1 MDEYALVVVDEV
13 HNLRND
19 QAKRSKAV
27 NALIGGANPK
37 KLILLT
43 ATPINNSL
51 EDLHVLVRYF
61 VRNDA
66 KFASIGIPSIREYI
80 SHAMA
85 LDQDALSPEHLFDLI
100 DQVAVRRTR
109 KFIRDHY
116 LGEQAINDDGD
127 RLTID
132 FPQVELKRLDYDL
145 DDAGEDL
152 VAAMVYAL
160 DTPDDEDDY
169 RYEDRQSTTGA

>member
-1 MDEYALVVVDEV
+1 
-13 HNLRND
+13 
-19 QAKRSKAV
+19 
-27 NALIGGANPK
+27 
-37 KLILLT
+37 
-43 ATPINNSL
+43 
-51 EDLHVLVRYF
+51 
-61 VRNDA
+61 
-66 KFASIGIPSIREYI
+66 
-80 SHAMA
+80 MA

-169 RYEDRQSTTGA
+169 RYEDRQSDDRRLMLARYMPSAYSADGTPQSSIRSRTPAFRSFAGPSNRRPQRLRRPFGSLPPTTRSSRHLTAGG